1 MTETSTVLIV
11 FNSVLAYTI
20 TISSRIRNQKADIL
34 DSDCQCNLTAQI
46 ELVQDKLIYFVL
58 SDKNLHGSV
67 LLQVITITGA
77 DPGGG
82 PKIGKKYDFFVQIRD
97 FSHEIPQ
104 QISSLAPLSA
114 IILSAPPNLKSCI
127 RPWIK
132 GH

>member
-77 DPGGG
+77 DPGRGTL
-82 PKIGKKYDFFVQIRD
+82 KLEKNMIFLCKFVIFHTKYLQNFQASLR
-97 FSHEIPQ
+97 SPQ
-104 QISSLAPLSA
+104 LF
-114 IILSAPPNLKSCI
+114 
-127 RPWIK
+127 
-132 GH
+132 